1 MDAVVTTIPLT
12 AVTDA
17 KDVYDKG
24 QSDTPSYGS
33 QKSLCFSKAWLR
45 SARADG
51 ASVDQRQKYVGGL
64 RRKGYESGAC
74 GASWKVADGASS
86 IAPPL

>member
-1 MDAVVTTIPLT
+1 MDAVVTTIPFT

-33 QKSLCFSKAWLR
+33 QKSLCFSKAWLTALR
-45 SARADG
+45 WTSAKNMW
-51 ASVDQRQKYVGGL
+51 VD
-64 RRKGYESGAC
+64 SGAKDM
-74 GASWKVADGASS
+74 SPEHVAHLGN
-86 IAPPL
+86 LQMVHQV